1 MSISS
6 LANAAAAR
14 RSDFAPVG
22 TVPHTLSEIATAA
35 ASVPLAAPAVSDGP
49 TAVGLGGL
57 PGAPA
62 FHPSA
67 SLGAQPAAAPPLA
80 PPPSFE
86 QKSTTVNTTLNLLF
100 GYIPTEVLTLYVAV
114 LASTQQKGMIT
125 WAGWAAFWCF
135 LVATPV
141 VVWLIYGA
149 KIKAAQKAIPIHPR
163 AWPVWEMFAA
173 TVAFCAW
180 AFALPNAP
188 FTGYIWYSS
197 ALAGVAVLVASTLL
211 GLLAPLFQRPL
222 SA

>member
-14 RSDFAPVG
+14 RADFAPVG
-22 TVPHTLSEIATAA
+22 SVPQTLSEIASAA
-35 ASVPLAAPAVSDGP
+35 TSPPSATPAASDGP
-49 TAVGLGGL
+49 PTVGPGGL
-57 PGAPA
+57 AGDASA
-62 FHPSA
+62 QALSLSGLLSA
-67 SLGAQPAAAPPLA
+67 SATPPTL
-80 PPPSFE
+80 PPE
-86 QKSTTVNTTLNLLF
+86 QKSSGVNTALNLLF

-114 LASTQQKGMIT
+114 LASTQQKGSIT

-141 VVWLIYGA
+141 VVWLIFGA
-149 KIKAAQKAIPIHPR
+149 KIKAAQKPIPVHPR

-180 AFALPNAP
+180 AFAMPNAP
-188 FTGYIWYSS
+188 FTGYVWYSS
-197 ALAGVAVLVASTLL
+197 ALAGVSVLVASTLL